1 CDELLLTGILD
12 GPLSG
17 GQPKAIEL
25 YATQDITDLS
35 SYGLELVSNGNGS
48 NGIEEFTFPAV
59 SVTAGT
65 YIYVASNTADF
76 NAFFGFNPDYTDGTV
91 TAFNG
96 DDALILYKDSTA
108 VDVFGDPNV
117 DGTGQPWEYKDGW
130 AYRKNSSSTHRNPFE
145 VNDYTYSGPNA
156 LDGETSNNSA
166 ATPWPIGTYAPSC
179 GTAPPT

>member
-1 CDELLLTGILD
+1 MKRFYSHVLYVILCLLRSTLVLNAQCDELLLTGILD

-48 NGIEEFTFPAV
+48 KGIEEFTFPAV

-76 NAFFGFNPDYTDGTV
+76 NAFFGFNPDYT
-91 TAFNG
+91 
-96 DDALILYKDSTA
+96 
-108 VDVFGDPNV
+108 
-117 DGTGQPWEYKDGW
+117 
-130 AYRKNSSSTHRNPFE
+130 
-145 VNDYTYSGPNA
+145 
-156 LDGETSNNSA
+156 
-166 ATPWPIGTYAPSC
+166 
-179 GTAPPT
+179 